1 METLKMLFAIN
12 PNYYIVGFIFV
23 FYTMEQLLVTPF
35 KFDNRPKHLLNNVLF
50 QIVYLFINF
59 FYASLLVF
67 CINWLNDNQIGLFYL
82 VKMPYWLK
90 LMIGVALFDFTTYW
104 FHRMGHVVP
113 LFWRL
118 HRVHHSDTTMDS
130 SSYFR
135 SHPIEPFVNFGIG
148 NMVAS
153 AIFGLDLTTFGL
165 YSFIV
170 LPFLI
175 VQHINLKTP
184 DWVDTTLGKV
194 FMTPNLHKI
203 HHEQDQFHT
212 DSNFADIFVLW
223 DRLFGTYTYKPLK
236 EIKLGL
242 KKFNTDEK
250 QSFWYLMKSPFISIK
265 RNVSDQ

>member
-1 METLKMLFAIN
+1 M
-12 PNYYIVGFIFV
+12 
-23 FYTMEQLLVTPF
+23 
-35 KFDNRPKHLLNNVLF
+35 
-50 QIVYLFINF
+50 
-59 FYASLLVF
+59 
-67 CINWLNDNQIGLFYL
+67 
-82 VKMPYWLK
+82 
-90 LMIGVALFDFTTYW
+90 
-104 FHRMGHVVP
+104 
-113 LFWRL
+113 
-118 HRVHHSDTTMDS
+118 
-130 SSYFR
+130 
-135 SHPIEPFVNFGIG
+135 
-148 NMVAS
+148 
-153 AIFGLDLTTFGL
+153 
-165 YSFIV
+165 

-223 DRLFGTYTYKPLK
+223 DRLFGTFTYKPLK